1 MKKMRKSRIG
11 ILITHIF
18 AQEYLKDKIIFA
30 PIHLAV
36 QLADGLVT
44 HDNDVYF
51 FTPGQINTKAKNI
64 TTDLSLLNSELKN
77 EGCSLP
83 EFAVNNPLAFVSVAR
98 QIQAEITKKAFEYAN
113 NGKIDALIVYMCEDE
128 IPLYFASFVKV
139 PVFFVHHD
147 PFNFYRKYRV
157 RFPRLSNLNYISL
170 SYAQRKTAPKGLN
183 FVANIYNGIDIA
195 KYRYNPCGGEYFA
208 FLGRIIQNKGVH
220 TAINVCRETNIKLK
234 IAGKHYS
241 NNDDKEGS
249 YWEKYV
255 KPYIDGVNI
264 EYIGF
269 LKPPAQT
276 SEFLSKAKAL
286 LFPVTWDEPFGM
298 VMIESLASG
307 TPVIAFNNGAVPE
320 IIEDGKNGYIVKNEK
335 EMKKAMQKID
345 KIDRKYCRQSVL
357 EKFTIERMVLEYDKL
372 IKSYLRE

>member
-1 MKKMRKSRIG
+1 MMMMRKSRIG

-36 QLADGLVT
+36 QLANGLVDIGNET
-44 HDNDVYF
+44 YL
-51 FTPGQINTKAKNI
+51 FTPGKIVTKVKNV
-64 TTDLSLLNSELKN
+64 TVDLSLLDHELEG

-98 QIQAEITKKAFEYAN
+98 QIQADITKTAFEYAN
-113 NGKIDALIVYMCEDE
+113 SGKIDALIVYMCEDE
-128 IPLYFASFVKV
+128 IPLYFADLLKV

-170 SYAQRKTAPKGLN
+170 SYAQRQTAPKKLN
-183 FVANIYNGIDIA
+183 FVANIYNGINISDY
-195 KYRYNPCGGEYFA
+195 KFSCNGVDYFA
-208 FLGRIIQNKGVH
+208 SLGRIIQNKGVH
-220 TAINVCRETNIKLK
+220 IAINVCRETGMKLK

-249 YWEKYV
+249 YWEKYI

-264 EYIGF
+264 EYVGF
-269 LKPPAQT
+269 LKPPTQT
-276 SEFLSKAKAL
+276 ASFLSNAKAL
-286 LFPVTWDEPFGM
+286 LFPVIWDEPFGM
-298 VMIESLASG
+298 VMIESLACG
-307 TPVIAFNNGAVPE
+307 TPVIAFDNGAVPE
-320 IIEDGKNGYIVKNEK
+320 IIENGKNGFIVKDEK
-335 EMKKAMQKID
+335 EMKEAMYKTD
-345 KIDRKYCRQSVL
+345 TIDRKYCRSSV
-357 EKFTIERMVLEYDKL
+357 EKRFTIQKMVSDYDKL
-372 IKSYLRE
+372 IKSYL